1 MTTSNKN
8 TQTNTTTVNPFLAV
22 FAEQTAKLEEQQLKA
37 VTKQINKTTTDN
49 KMLAE
54 AACQQLNIELSQEAN
69 DFYGLM
75 IAATSTDGLAAASG
89 AQLAEAVV
97 NMTTAYY
104 NGNKQA
110 LQPIVDASNIWIAS
124 KAKGECKTANLP
136 NNLRLLVT
144 RKSVEIATGEDEQSP
159 LHDFKLTLSTEANEQ
174 KVKTVIIKEAPL
186 KAKTKKSKAQKVFD
200 TITKLD
206 VLDADE
212 LISLIATDAALSAQF
227 GTLASINE
235 AKSEIVTRESIAQL
249 EARRNAAVS
258 KEDDLQDT
266 LDAATEKKCELVDQ
280 LDEKRDEL
288 EENEKLLTAKRE
300 EKLSL
305 EGKLKRARK
314 EETKKQ
320 LADDLLIASEQLDDL
335 LGDNEVITE
344 EVNKLAKKLDDA
356 QKALNKADEAW
367 NNQAHLVTTLAVN
380 LEKSRAQLAH

>member
-1 MTTSNKN
+1 MTTKTTKSNA
-8 TQTNTTTVNPFLAV
+8 TTLNPFLAV
-22 FAEQTAKLEEQQLKA
+22 FAEQTAKLEAEQLAA
-37 VTKQINKTTTDN
+37 VTKEINKTTTDN

-89 AQLAEAVV
+89 AQLAESVV

-104 NGNKQA
+104 NGNKEA
-110 LQPIVDASNIWIAS
+110 LQPIIDASNIWIAS

-144 RKSVEIATGEDEQSP
+144 RKSVEIATGDDEQNP
-159 LHDFKLTLSTEANEQ
+159 VHNFKLTLSTEANEA
-174 KVKTVIIKEAPL
+174 KVKTVVIKEAPL
-186 KAKTKKSKAQKVFD
+186 KAKAKKTKAQKVFD

-227 GTLASINE
+227 GTLASIND
-235 AKSEIVTRESIAQL
+235 AKNEVATRESIAQL
-249 EARRNAAVS
+249 EARRNAAVE

-266 LDAATEKKCELVDQ
+266 LDAATDKKCELVDL
-280 LDEKRDEL
+280 LDDKNDEL
-288 EENEKLLTAKRE
+288 AENEKLLTAKRE
-300 EKLSL
+300 EKLAL

-314 EETKKQ
+314 EETKAQ
-320 LADDLLIASEQLDDL
+320 LADDLLVASEQLDDL
-335 LGDNEVITE
+335 LGDNEVITNE
-344 EVNKLAKKLDDA
+344 AHQLAIQLSAA
-356 QKALNKADEAW
+356 QKSLNKADEAY
-367 NNQAHLVTTLAVN
+367 NNQAHLVQTLATN
-380 LEKSRAQLAH
+380 LEKSRAQLTH

>member
-1 MTTSNKN
+1 MTTSNKATSN
-8 TQTNTTTVNPFLAV
+8 TQATLNPFLAV

-89 AQLAEAVV
+89 AQLAEAIV

-104 NGNKQA
+104 NGNKAA
-110 LQPIVDASNIWIAS
+110 LQPVVDASNIWITS
-124 KAKGECKTANLP
+124 KAKGECKTANIP
-136 NNLRLLVT
+136 NNLRLLVS
-144 RKSVEIATGEDEQSP
+144 RKSVEIATGEDDKNP
-159 LHDFKLTLSTEANEQ
+159 VHDFKLTLSTEANEQ
-174 KVKTVIIKEAPL
+174 KVKVVSIKEAPL
-186 KAKTKKSKAQKVFD
+186 KTKAKKTKAQKVFD
-200 TITKLD
+200 TITNLD

-227 GTLASINE
+227 GTLASIND
-235 AKSEIVTRESIAQL
+235 AKNEVVTRETIAQL
-249 EARRNAAVS
+249 EARRNAAVT
-258 KEDDLQDT
+258 KEGDLQDT
-266 LDAATEKKCELVDQ
+266 LDATTETKCELVDQ

-288 EENEKLLTAKRE
+288 EENEKALTAKRE
-300 EKLSL
+300 EKLLL

-335 LGDNEVITE
+335 LGDNTVITE
-344 EVNKLAKKLDDA
+344 EVNKLAEKLETA
-356 QKALNKADEAW
+356 QKSLNKADEAY
-367 NNQAHLVTTLAVN
+367 NNQAHLVATLATN
-380 LEKSRAQLAH
+380 LEKSRAQLTH